1 MNKYVVEFLGTL
13 FLMFVIL
20 ATGNYLAIG
29 AALAIDVLLS
39 KDISNGGFNPAVAI
53 AFMYSGLIPRSD
65 LIPYIVAQ
73 VAGGLA
79 GFELFKMIVN
89 RRA

>member
-13 FLMFVIL
+13 FIVFVIF

-29 AALAIDVLLS
+29 AALAVAIMLS
-39 KDISNGGFNPAVAI
+39 GDISGGAFNPAVTI
-53 AFMYSGLIPRSD
+53 ALMYADKIPRSD

-73 VAGGLA
+73 IAGGLA

-89 RRA
+89 RKD